1 MLIISERRHLRRL
14 YRQKKVTSAIFK
26 VAPFVKLKQAPTCRR
41 NAVQRKMSSGSTLQI
56 TYSRSRCRYTA
67 PSRQMGYTFPTLSG
81 RQRPFFLFF
90 YPSFSFKQTFK
101 LRKGHDVMD
110 TKKTC
115 FVEGDM
121 S

>member
-1 MLIISERRHLRRL
+1 MLIISERKDLRRL
-14 YRQKKVTSAIFK
+14 YIQKKKRKETSAIFK
-26 VAPFVKLKQAPTCRR
+26 VAPFVKLKQAPKYKR
-41 NAVQRKMSSGSTLQI
+41 NAVQRRMSRGSTLQI
-56 TYSRSRCRYTA
+56 TYSRSRCRCSA
-67 PSRQMGYTFPTLSG
+67 PCRQMGYTFPTLPG
-81 RQRPFFLFF
+81 RQRPFFS
-90 YPSFSFKQTFK
+90 PSFSFKQTFK